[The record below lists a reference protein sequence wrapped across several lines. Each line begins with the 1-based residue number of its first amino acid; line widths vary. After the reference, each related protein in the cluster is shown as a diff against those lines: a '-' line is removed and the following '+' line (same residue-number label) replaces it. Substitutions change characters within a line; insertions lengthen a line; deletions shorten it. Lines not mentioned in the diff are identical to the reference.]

1 VDWSCLCETSTAIP
15 AELGDSRGKLQALH
29 YTCLQMSLSPSR
41 LRRWFAG
48 AAMVLIV
55 SVAGVYFYARHRV
68 QNALKQ
74 VPEKIGLEIKQSATG
89 FTVSKSEQGRTLFK
103 IEASKAVQFRQG
115 GHAELHDVA
124 ITLYGRDSGRYDQIY
139 GSDFDYDQSSGNITA
154 RGEVRIDLE
163 ANPEGILNP
172 DQSVP
177 KNLKSPIHLE
187 TSGLVFNQK
196 TGNAFTKEK
205 VEFSLPQGT
214 GSAVGVKYV
223 AKTNV
228 LTLESQVELAA
239 NDSAGVAIHADRAA
253 ITKDPHQVV
262 LDHPQ
267 LATAARRCESDSAT
281 LFLRDDNTLGHIL
294 ATGNV
299 HLQTSGLRQA
309 EARADQLEL
318 TMGTKSETIRTAVF
332 SGNVSSEIF
341 GSHPMQANAGK
352 VILDFAGKNLLAKVR
367 SEGNVKLLQHQS
379 ASGAPSVPQDL
390 ELSASA
396 VDFLLGKANRLETA
410 VTSGAAQLSLRPQ
423 TPSAGPQ
430 TIVTAGRFEGRFDDS
445 GQISSLHGAPDARIV
460 SQNPG
465 QPDRV
470 STSTMVDATFHPGAG
485 ITSIVQQGSVA
496 FVDGQRKAWG
506 DRARYT
512 PSDQILALT
521 GSPRVVE
528 GGMTTTARTMRLN
541 RASGDAFAD
550 GDVKSTYSD
559 LKSQP
564 DGALLASASP
574 IHVTAQSMSVHGASA
589 IALYSG
595 GARLWQDANIVEG
608 SSIEFDRDHRSM
620 IAHAAPGHPVSTL
633 LAGNENQGKSVAIA
647 ITSSGLIYNDND
659 RKAHFEGTVMAKG
672 TDFTLT
678 AKQMD
683 AFFAAHGQGSPTQ
696 GSAGNL
702 DKIVATGQVLVTQPG
717 RQADGDQ
724 LVYTASDD
732 KFVLTGGPPSIF
744 DAERGKITGVSLTFY
759 RRDDRVLVEGSIT
772 SPTVTQT
779 RVAR

>member
-1 VDWSCLCETSTAIP
+1 MPLT
-15 AELGDSRGKLQALH
+15 
-29 YTCLQMSLSPSR
+29 PSR

-48 AAMVLIV
+48 AAIVVIV
-55 SVAGVYFYARHRV
+55 SVGGVYFYARYRV

-74 VPEKIGLEIKQSATG
+74 VPEKIGLEIQQSATG

-115 GHAELHDVA
+115 GHAELHDVS
-124 ITLYGRDSGRYDQIY
+124 ITLYGRDSDRYDRIY
-139 GSDFDYDQSSGNITA
+139 GSDFDYDQASGNISA
-154 RGEVRIDLE
+154 RGEVQIDLE

-172 DQSVP
+172 DQAVP
-177 KNLKSPIHLE
+177 KELKNPIHLK
-187 TSGLVFNQK
+187 TSGLLFNQK
-196 TGNAFTKEK
+196 TGNAFTNEK
-205 VEFSLPQGT
+205 VEFSLPQGS
-214 GSAVGVKYV
+214 GSAMGVTYV
-223 AKTNV
+223 AKTSV

-239 NDSAGVAIHADRAA
+239 NDPAGVTIHAQRAA
-253 ITKDPHQVV
+253 ITKDPHRVA

-267 LATAARRCESDSAT
+267 MSRATRRCESDSAI
-281 LFLRDDNTLGHIL
+281 LFLREDNTLDHVL
-294 ATGNV
+294 AIGNV
-299 HLQTSGLRQA
+299 RLQASGIQHA
-309 EARADQLEL
+309 EARANQLEL
-318 TMGTKSETIRTAVF
+318 TLGKKGETIRTAVF
-332 SGNVSSEIF
+332 SGNVSSEVSGPQPI
-341 GSHPMQANAGK
+341 QANADK
-352 VILDFAGKNLLAKVR
+352 VTLDFVGKNLLTTIH

-379 ASGAPSVPQDL
+379 PSGTSSIPQDL
-390 ELSASA
+390 ELSASV
-396 VDFLLGKANRLETA
+396 VDFFLGKGNRPERA
-410 VTSGAAQLSLRPQ
+410 ETSGAAQLVLRPQ
-423 TPSAGPQ
+423 TVAGGPQ
-430 TIVTAGRFEGRFDDS
+430 TVVTAGRFEGRFDHS
-445 GQISSLHGAPDARIV
+445 GQISSLHGEPDARIV

-470 STSTMVDATFHPGAG
+470 STSTMIDATFHPGAG
-485 ITSIVQQGSVA
+485 ITSIVQQGNVT
-496 FVDGQRKAWG
+496 FVDGQRNAWG

-512 PSDQILALT
+512 PSDQILTLA

-559 LKSQP
+559 LKAQP

-595 GARLWQDANIVEG
+595 NARLWQDANIVEA

-620 IAHAAPGHPVSTL
+620 IAHATSGHPVSTL
-633 LAGNENQGKSVAIA
+633 LTDNEHQGKSPAIA
-647 ITSSGLIYNDND
+647 ITSSGLTYSDD
-659 RKAHFEGTVMAKG
+659 ERKAHFEGQVMAKG
-672 TDFTLT
+672 PDFTLT
-678 AKQMD
+678 AGQVD
-683 AFFAAHGQGSPTQ
+683 AFFAARGPGGSVQ
-696 GSAGNL
+696 GSAENL

-717 RQADGDQ
+717 RQASGDQ

-759 RRDDRVLVEGSIT
+759 RHDDRVLVEGSIT